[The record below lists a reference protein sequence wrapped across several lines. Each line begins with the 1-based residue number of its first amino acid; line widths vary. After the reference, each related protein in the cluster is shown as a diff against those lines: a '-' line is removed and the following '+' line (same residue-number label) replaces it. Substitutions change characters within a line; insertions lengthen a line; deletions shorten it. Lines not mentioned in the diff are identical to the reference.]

1 MTDYYEI
8 LDLTQEATINDI
20 KKQYHRL
27 AKRYHPDKNNDKNA
41 CQNFQRLSEAYQTL
55 SNPKRRAIYDL
66 NQTLQFTRKWKE
78 YLDIELSDEELL
90 ILYEYYESFSKRLEI
105 RFLKILYKS
114 LPKHFKEKM
123 NEMWKHSASKEDLEA
138 ISKSEGYALWD
149 IKDIK
154 TIDVTNLDETCHI
167 KLLRSF
173 EDTYCNLCKIVK
185 IIVKE
190 RAWIIFITH
199 SNYEMRFLNKNNYL
213 DISILTHPSPHYHI
227 DGDDIHVD
235 IDKKSYQ
242 KSLHILTHK
251 FPIYSINHPKVMIPY
266 CGFRNPLTNRRG
278 YLHIHAIP

>member
-173 EDTYCNLCKIVK
+173 EDTYYNLCKIVK

-235 IDKKSYQ
+235 IDKRSYQ

>member
-1 MTDYYEI
+1 MTDYYDI
-8 LDLTQEATINDI
+8 LNLTKEATTNDI
-20 KKQYHRL
+20 KRQYHRL

-66 NQTLQFTRKWKE
+66 NQTLQFTKKWRE

-123 NEMWKHSASKEDLEA
+123 HEMWKQSESDDLEA
-138 ISKSEGYALWD
+138 ISQSEGYALWD

-154 TIDVTNLDETCHI
+154 SIDVKNLDETCHI

-173 EDTYCNLCKIVK
+173 EDTYHNLCKIVK

-199 SNYEMRFLNKNNYL
+199 SNYNMRFLNKKNYL

-235 IDKKSYQ
+235 IDKKSFQ
-242 KSLHILTHK
+242 KSMKMLTQTL
-251 FPIYSINHPKVMIPY
+251 PMSLLNNPKVMIPY

-278 YLHIHAIP
+278 YLHIHGIS